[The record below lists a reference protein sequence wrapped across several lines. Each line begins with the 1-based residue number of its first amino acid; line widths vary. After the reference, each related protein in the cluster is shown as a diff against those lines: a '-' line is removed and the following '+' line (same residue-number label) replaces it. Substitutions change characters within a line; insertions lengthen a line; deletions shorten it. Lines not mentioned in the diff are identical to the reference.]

1 MLQGLI
7 EFATII
13 LTSRASLKV
22 LTIRQQRLSALL
34 LIFDV
39 HVGLA
44 LFPSETVC

>member
-7 EFATII
+7 EFGAT
-13 LTSRASLKV
+13 RGALKV
-22 LTIRQQRLSALL
+22 LTVRQQRLSAVL

-44 LFPSETVC
+44 LFPVETVC